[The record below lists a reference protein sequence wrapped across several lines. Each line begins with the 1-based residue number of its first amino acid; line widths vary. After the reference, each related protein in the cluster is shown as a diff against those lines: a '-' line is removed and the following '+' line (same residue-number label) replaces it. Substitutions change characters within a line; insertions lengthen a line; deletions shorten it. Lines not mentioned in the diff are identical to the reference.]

1 MAQNSEQ
8 PVSRQQATLIGS
20 TAVVMWATLA
30 LLTELAGDIPPFQM
44 MAMAFTIAFALART
58 GMYWRGIE
66 SVRVPWAVW
75 AFGIAG
81 LFGYHAM
88 YFVGLAYAPAA
99 NASLINYLW
108 PLLIV
113 VFSALLPKE
122 KLAWY
127 HLLGALLGFAGA
139 VLLVARGG
147 FDLSSYGRGYAAAL
161 ASALIW
167 SSYSVGTRYWGDIP
181 TETMSEFCGVT
192 AILAGLCHIFF
203 EQTVVPQSSAWW
215 AVLGIGL
222 APAGASFFTWNIGV
236 KYGNIK
242 LLGVLGY
249 GAPLLSTFLLV
260 VFGLA
265 PATWRLL
272 VACLLI
278 VAGACVASLP
288 MVRSLFSRTT

>member
-1 MAQNSEQ
+1 MTQAAEQ
-8 PVSRQQATLIGS
+8 PVSKQQATLIGS

-44 MAMAFTIAFALART
+44 TAMAFTIAFVLARL

-66 SVRVPWAVW
+66 KARVSWAVW
-75 AFGIAG
+75 VFGIAG

-113 VFSALLPKE
+113 VFSAFLPGE

-139 VLLVARGG
+139 VSLVAEGD
-147 FDLSSYGRGYAAAL
+147 FALASNGRGYAAAL

-167 SSYSVGTRYWGDIP
+167 SSYSVGTRRIGNIP
-181 TETMSEFCGVT
+181 TENMSEFCGVT
-192 AILAGLCHIFF
+192 AILAGLCHVFF
-203 EQTVVPQSSAWW
+203 EQTVMPQGNAWW
-215 AVLGIGL
+215 AVLGVGL

-249 GAPLLSTFLLV
+249 AAPLISTFLLV
-260 VFGLA
+260 AFGLT
-265 PATWRLL
+265 PATWRLII
-272 VACLLI
+272 ACLLI
-278 VAGACVASLP
+278 VLGAAVASLP
-288 MVRSLFSRTT
+288 MVRTLFTNTA